1 MPDTLTTTEQEIKEQ
16 ALTVVEQAKVVK
28 ITDQES
34 YDHACSLLLEQIKP
48 FRKRW
53 LEYWAAVKNPAWAA
67 YQAIQKKFT
76 EGDKPLEEAER
87 QVKQEINRWDQEQE
101 KIRQELQRKAEE
113 DARKAEE
120 EERLRIAAMAEESGA
135 TEEEVNAI
143 VDTPVTAV
151 APPVERTYLKSSG
164 ISSRENYKARV
175 TDMKKLC
182 AAIAK
187 GTVPATYV
195 QPNQSALDARAKA
208 DKLTMNVPGVQPY
221 NEPVISGRMR

>member
-1 MPDTLTTTEQEIKEQ
+1 MPEQFEEEIKQE
-16 ALTVVEQAKVVK
+16 ALTVVEQAKAIV
-28 ITDQES
+28 ISDQSS
-34 YDHACSLLLEQIKP
+34 YDQACSLLLDQIKP

-53 LEYWAAVKNPAWAA
+53 LAYWSELKNPAWAA

-76 EGDKPLEEAER
+76 EGDHPLELAEC
-87 QVKQEINRWDQEQE
+87 QVKDEIRRWDDAQE

-113 DARKAEE
+113 DARKAEV

-151 APPVERTYLKSSG
+151 APPVERTYQKASG
-164 ISSRENYKARV
+164 IGMRENWKARV

-187 GTVPATYV
+187 GTVPVSYV
-195 QPNQSALDARAKA
+195 MPNESVLNARAKA
-208 DKLTMNVPGVQPY
+208 DRGTMNIPGVVPY
-221 NEPVISGRMR
+221 NDPVISGRSR

>member
-53 LEYWAAVKNPAWAA
+53 REYWDTVRIPAYAA
-67 YQAIQKKFT
+67 YQAILNKFND
-76 EGDKPLEEAER
+76 GDKPLEAAEN
-87 QVKQEINRWDQEQE
+87 QVKDEIRRWGKEQEQ
-101 KIRQELQRKAEE
+101 IRQELQRKAEE
-113 DARKAEE
+113 DARRAEE

-151 APPVERTYLKSSG
+151 APPVERTYQKASG
-164 ISSRENYKARV
+164 IGSRENWKARAI
-175 TDMKKLC
+175 DIKKLC

-187 GTVPATYV
+187 GTVPPSYV
-195 QPNQSALDARAKA
+195 LPNESVLNARAKA
-208 DKLTMNVPGVQPY
+208 DKGTMNIPGVVPY
-221 NEPVISGRMR
+221 NDPVISGRVR